1 MNSLFR
7 FSALCGLLF
16 LTAFFS
22 PCPLAA
28 ASPLEKP
35 LADTLAPVLT
45 CPAALTIT
53 LGAGRCDTFF
63 QYTVTLTDDEPG
75 AMLTQLSGTSPA
87 GAVLAVGK
95 TVNLFH
101 AADAAGTTTTCVFSV
116 RVKDPAVPLACR

>member
-1 MNSLFR
+1 MRPPISDR
-7 FSALCGLLF
+7 FFQPLP
-16 LTAFFS
+16 
-22 PCPLAA
+22 PCCRQPARKTLGRH
-28 ASPLEKP
+28 
-35 LADTLAPVLT
+35 LAPVLT
-45 CPAALTIT
+45 CPATLTIT

-101 AADAAGTTTTCVFSV
+101 AADAAGTTATCVFSV